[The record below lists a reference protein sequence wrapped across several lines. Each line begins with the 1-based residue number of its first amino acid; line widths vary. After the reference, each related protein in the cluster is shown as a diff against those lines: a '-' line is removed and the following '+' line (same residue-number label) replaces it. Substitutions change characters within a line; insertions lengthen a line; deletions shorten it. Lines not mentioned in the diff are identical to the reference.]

1 MSDVTIFDPLQ
12 SAPLPVYGSWSDA
25 DYEALGFMV
34 GLEVHQQLLTNRK
47 LFCRCPAG
55 RYTKQHD
62 VEIHRHM
69 RPTLSEMGDY
79 DGTALM
85 EFKTRK
91 QITYLLNNESVCTYD
106 MDDAPPFEMDPKA
119 LDHSIAIS
127 LMLGLQVVDEIHI
140 ARKQY
145 LDGSIPTGFQ
155 RTAIIGVT
163 GEVPFEDRIIGIR
176 QLSIEEDSCREV
188 ADQGHDRIYRTDRLG
203 MPLIETVTE
212 PDMKTPED
220 AAAVCELL
228 RRLARTSGL
237 VRTGSG
243 AGRQDVNVSI
253 EGGTRVEIKG
263 VSSIKQIPLLVHNEA
278 LRQRS
283 LLAIKRV
290 LGERGVTTES
300 IEDRWVDV
308 TDAVRSTEWRDLR
321 DKLDDGAH
329 AFAIPLHGFEGLINT
344 PTQPHTFFLR
354 EFSDRVRVVACLDSQ
369 PNLICSTS
377 ETTTVSGAEWTR
389 IEKKCGVNHG
399 MPVMVVWGSPQDVE
413 TAAKEILIRA
423 RDAVEGVP
431 SETRQSLPDGT
442 NGFERI
448 LPGPSR
454 MYPDTDLPP
463 IVLTRDRVADLG
475 ADLPDAPW
483 TRLERLSGC
492 GVGDDL
498 CERMARHPAY
508 DLFIHLLPQ
517 LDGGPVTPTGLASM
531 LLDRDTPR
539 PASLKAAGDW
549 WETMISRI
557 KDGKLVIEG
566 VWCCEDEPPAALGE
580 AMAKRVCEE
589 EFAALSVDLPPD
601 REKKERMMMG
611 ILMGRLR
618 GQIDGAKVAAWVKEA
633 TL

>member
-1 MSDVTIFDPLQ
+1 MSDVTVFDPLQ
-12 SAPLPVYGSWSDA
+12 SNPLPVYGSWSAA

-34 GLEVHQQLLTNRK
+34 GLEVHQQLLTARK

-55 RYTKQHD
+55 CYTKRHD

-91 QITYLLNNESVCTYD
+91 QITYLLDNQSVCTYE

-119 LDHSIAIS
+119 LDYSIAIS
-127 LMLGLQVVDEIHI
+127 LMMGLQVVDEIHI

-163 GEVPFEDRIIGIR
+163 GEVPFEDRRIGIR

-188 ADQGHDRIYRTDRLG
+188 ADQGHDRIFRTDRLG

-228 RRLARTSGL
+228 RRLARASGL
-237 VRTGSG
+237 VRTGAG

-253 EGGTRVEIKG
+253 TGGTRVEIKG

-290 LGERGVTTES
+290 LGERGVTVES
-300 IEDRWVDV
+300 LEDRWSDV
-308 TDAVRSTEWRDLR
+308 TDAVQGTDWRDLR
-321 DKLDDGAH
+321 NALGDGAR
-329 AFAIPLHGFEGLINT
+329 AMAVPLPGFEGLINT
-344 PTQPHTFFLR
+344 QTQPHTFFLK
-354 EFSDRVRVVACLDSQ
+354 EFSDRVRVVACLDDL

-377 ETTTVSGAEWTR
+377 EAATLSGAEWTR
-389 IEKKCGVNHG
+389 IEKMCGVNHG
-399 MPVMVVWGSPQDVE
+399 TPVMVVWGDAKDVE
-413 TAAKEILIRA
+413 TAAREILIRA

-463 IVLTRDRVADLG
+463 IVLTRERVAALG
-475 ADLPDAPW
+475 ETLPDAPW
-483 TRLERLSGC
+483 TRLDRLRGC
-492 GVGDDL
+492 GVCEDL
-498 CERMARHPAY
+498 SERMAKHPAY

-539 PASLKAAGDW
+539 PASLKAAGEW
-549 WETMISRI
+549 WEAVVARI
-557 KDGKLVIEG
+557 NKGAAVVEG
-566 VWCCEDEPPAALGE
+566 VWCCEDEPPAALDE
-580 AMAKRVCEE
+580 TMAKRVCEE
-589 EFAALSVDLPPD
+589 EIAALAVDLPPERD
-601 REKKERMMMG
+601 KKERMVMG
-611 ILMGRLR
+611 VVMGRLR
-618 GQIDGAKVAAWVKEA
+618 GHIDGAKVAAWVKEA

>member
-1 MSDVTIFDPLQ
+1 MSDATVFDPLQ
-12 SAPLPVYGSWSDA
+12 SAPLPVYGQWRA
-25 DYEALGFMV
+25 EDYAALGFKC
-34 GLEVHQQLLTNRK
+34 GLEVHQQLLTDRK

-55 RYTKQHD
+55 RYTTDHD

-91 QITYLLNNESVCTYD
+91 QITYLLKNESVCTYE
-106 MDDAPPFEMDPKA
+106 MDDAPPFEIDPRA
-119 LDHSIAIS
+119 LDISIVIS

-163 GEVPFEDRIIGIR
+163 GEVPYRDGRIGIR

-188 ADQGHDRIYRTDRLG
+188 ADRGHDRIYRTDRLG

-228 RRLARTSGL
+228 RRLARASGL

-243 AGRQDVNVSI
+243 AGREDVNVSI

-263 VSSIKQIPLLVHNEA
+263 VSSIRQIPVLVHNEA

-290 LGERGVTTES
+290 LGERDVTAES
-300 IEDRWVDV
+300 ITDTWFDV
-308 TDAVRSTEWRDLR
+308 TDAV
-321 DKLDDGAH
+321 KGA
-329 AFAIPLHGFEGLINT
+329 AWPVLSEALAEGALAYAVPLPGFEGLIQT
-344 PTQPHTFFLR
+344 PTQPHTRFFK
-354 EFSDRVRVVACLDSQ
+354 EFSDRVRVVACLDGS

-377 ETTTVSGAEWTR
+377 EAETLTGAEWTR
-389 IEKKCGVNHG
+389 VEKICGADHG
-399 MPVMVVWGSPQDVE
+399 TPVMVVWGAARDVE

-463 IVLTRDRVADLG
+463 IVLTRDRVKELA
-475 ADLPDAPW
+475 ADLPDTPW
-483 TRLERLSGC
+483 TRLEKLRDA
-492 GVGDDL
+492 GVGEDL
-498 CERMARHPAY
+498 AERLARHPAY
-508 DLFIHLLPQ
+508 DLFAHLLPRI
-517 LDGGPVTPTGLASM
+517 GAGPLTATGLASL
-531 LLDRDTPR
+531 LLDRDAPR

-549 WETMISRI
+549 WTEAVDRVTRSEA
-557 KDGKLVIEG
+557 VVEG
-566 VWCCEDEPPAALGE
+566 VWAGETEPPAAVAE
-580 AMAKRVCEE
+580 EMARRVMDEE
-589 EFAALSVDLPPD
+589 LAALPPGLPDDPD
-601 REKKERMMMG
+601 KKHRMVMG
-611 ILMGRLR
+611 IVMKRLR
-618 GQIDGAKVAAWVKEA
+618 GLHDGATVSGWLKEA

>member
-1 MSDVTIFDPLQ
+1 MSDVTVFDPLQ
-12 SAPLPVYGSWSDA
+12 SSPLPVYGSWSAA
-25 DYEALGFMV
+25 DYEALGFKC
-34 GLEVHQQLLTNRK
+34 GLEVHQQLLTDRK

-55 RYTKQHD
+55 CYTKLHD

-91 QITYLLNNESVCTYD
+91 QITYLLNNESVCTYE

-119 LDHSIAIS
+119 LDYSIAIS

-163 GEVPFEDRIIGIR
+163 GEVPYRDGQIGIR

-220 AAAVCELL
+220 SAAVCELL

-243 AGRQDVNVSI
+243 AGREDVNVSI
-253 EGGTRVEIKG
+253 TGGTRIEIKG
-263 VSSIKQIPLLVHNEA
+263 VSSIKQIPVLVHNEA

-290 LGERGVTTES
+290 LGERGVTVES
-300 IEDRWVDV
+300 IEDRWLDV
-308 TDAVRSTEWRDLR
+308 TDAVQGTDWPTLR
-321 DKLDDGAH
+321 EALGEDARVM
-329 AFAIPLHGFEGLINT
+329 AIPLRGFEGLINT
-344 PTQPHTFFLR
+344 PTQPHTFFMK
-354 EFSDRVRVVACLDSQ
+354 EFSDRVRVVACLDGK

-377 ETTTVSGAEWTR
+377 ETATLSGAEWTR
-389 IEKKCGVNHG
+389 IEKKVGMNHG
-399 MPVMVVWGSPQDVE
+399 TPIMVVWGSPDDVE

-431 SETRQSLPDGT
+431 EETRQSLPDGT

-448 LPGPSR
+448 LPGASR

-463 IVLTRDRVADLG
+463 VVLTRDRVATLG
-475 ADLPDAPW
+475 ADLPDTPW
-483 TRLERLSGC
+483 TRLAQLCDSGVCEDLS
-492 GVGDDL
+492 
-498 CERMARHPAY
+498 ERMARHPAY

-517 LDGGPVTPTGLASM
+517 LAGGPVTPTGLASM

-539 PASLKAAGDW
+539 PASLKAAGEW
-549 WETMISRI
+549 WEAAVQRI
-557 KDGKLVIEG
+557 NKGGAVVEG
-566 VWCCEDEPPAALGE
+566 VWCCEDEPPAALDE
-580 AMAKRVCEE
+580 SMAKRVCEE
-589 EFAALSVDLPPD
+589 EIMALAVDLPPQRD
-601 REKKERMMMG
+601 KKERMVMG
-611 ILMGRLR
+611 IVMGRLR